1 MKFLKLIS
9 AFLSVVLAVALGVS
23 TVSADNTVSSEAY
36 ENLNSDIKAVENSF
50 LKLNV
55 KSDGQFSLTDKKSG
69 ITVYS
74 RNSYTNTDKYSLN
87 SYIMQMSSEI
97 VVDYY
102 NTKDAISSEQSS
114 IAYAKEA
121 EVKVSGSKDLIVVS
135 YNFSQYDMS
144 FDLKYSVNDNFL
156 NAEIDISSIKE
167 SGEYRLNSITLLPG
181 FFSGTGDDSGYIF
194 VPDGSG
200 ALIEFNNNSQTEYS
214 ADVYGEDISLDAVLK
229 KNVVAPVRIPVFGM
243 NKNGIGMFAVI
254 DSGDTAAKISAA
266 AKNSDNYYNYVNTT
280 LSVRNTF
287 SKSMFG
293 KKASDKSEAYSKN
306 LLTKG
311 LDKFSVRYYLL
322 SENADYVQ
330 MASLYRDYLIEEKGL
345 TEKISEPVLNIDIVG
360 AIDVKANFLGFTYYK
375 KKPLTT
381 YGETLEFMK
390 ELKNKG
396 IDDVNFRYIGWSNN
410 GITNNAVLKK
420 VTPINVL
427 GGTKEFNKLNSY
439 IAENKLQIDYD
450 IEMLKFYKGNKKY
463 KVSSP
468 FNETILF
475 SHYLR
480 SVYSKDITKRTWYM
494 LTAKYLSTNGESVFK
509 SADKFGIAGISLSS
523 VTNSL
528 YSDYNRKSQYTRE
541 NMKNEAIKTLSGRNV
556 RITGETANA
565 YAVPY
570 LSKIY
575 LSPCYTSGYNIID
588 SEIPF
593 YQIVLHGMVD
603 MTGESQFISNN
614 RSVNYLKAIETGNQL
629 LYTGMAS
636 SSAEIVDTDY
646 DYLYG
651 TDFDLWIDDA
661 LNKYKEYYPLLEKI
675 YNSKITGHSEIQE
688 NVYCTAYENGVKVIV
703 NYNEFEVDVEGS
715 KIDAYGF
722 LEVTNY

>member
-23 TVSADNTVSSEAY
+23 TVSADNSVSSETY
-36 ENLNSDIKAVENSF
+36 DSFNSDIKAVENSF

-114 IAYAKEA
+114 IAYSKEA
-121 EVKVSGSKDLIVVS
+121 EVTVSGSKDSIVVN
-135 YNFSQYDMS
+135 YNFSQYNIS
-144 FDLKYSVNDNFL
+144 FDLKYSVKDNYL
-156 NAEIDISSIKE
+156 NADIDIKSIKE

-181 FFSGTGDDSGYIF
+181 FFSGTGDDRGYIF

-200 ALIEFNNNSQTEYS
+200 ALIEFNNNSQTLYS

-229 KNVVAPVRIPVFGM
+229 KNVVSPVRMPVFGM

-280 LSVRNTF
+280 ISVRNTF

-330 MASLYRDYLIEEKGL
+330 MASVYRDYLIKEKGL
-345 TEKISEPVLNIDIVG
+345 TEKVSEPVLNIDIVG

-381 YGETLEFMK
+381 YGEALEFIK
-390 ELKNKG
+390 ELKDKG
-396 IDDVNFRYIGWSNN
+396 IGDVNFRYIGWSNN
-410 GITNNAVLKK
+410 GITNNGILKK
-420 VTPINVL
+420 VNPINVL

-450 IEMLKFYKGNKKY
+450 IEMLRFYKGNKKY
-463 KVSSP
+463 RVSSP
-468 FNETILF
+468 FNETLSF
-475 SHYLR
+475 SRYLR

-494 LTAKYLSTNGESVFK
+494 LTAKYLSDNGKSIFK
-509 SADKFGIAGISLSS
+509 SADKVGIGNISLSS

-528 YSDYNRKSQYTRE
+528 YSDYNRKAQYTRE
-541 NMKNEAIKTLSGRNV
+541 NMKNEVIKTLSGSNA
-556 RITGETANA
+556 RISGETANA

-603 MTGESQFISNN
+603 MTGESQFISND

-675 YNSKITGHSEIQE
+675 YNSKIAEHSEIQD
-688 NVYCTAYENGVKVIV
+688 NVFRTVYENGIKVIV
-703 NYNEFEVDVEGS
+703 NYNEFEVDVEGN
-715 KIDAYGF
+715 KVGAYGF
-722 LEVTNY
+722 LEVTE